1 MKALFFILLF
11 TTSLSAQS
19 ISVSLPSF
27 EFWGESKMISEVSV
41 EYNDIGLHYFHSFTP
56 KKPYMTDNNQSALGL
71 SYSPLEWKFAK
82 LGIIATNK
90 PFPTERSIQANFL
103 LDFGFSISKVSLS
116 YRHIS
121 NGFGLIHPINNGY
134 DAITIT
140 VQF

>member
-1 MKALFFILLF
+1 MKALLFILLF

-41 EYNDIGLHYFHSFTP
+41 EYNDIGAHYFHSFTSY
-56 KKPYMTDNNQSALGL
+56 KPYMMDNNQSAFGI
-71 SYSPLEWKFAK
+71 SYSPLEWKFAR
-82 LGIIATNK
+82 LGVIATNK
-90 PFPTERSIQANFL
+90 PFPTEKSIQANFL
-103 LDFGFSISKVSLS
+103 LDFGFNISNIRFS

-121 NGFGLIHPINNGY
+121 NGFGLVHSVNNGY
-134 DAITIT
+134 DAMTIT